1 MVPIT
6 QRHDGTKDLLEITF
20 SYHCV
25 SLPDGFMPVLSPIL
39 SPNPFLWNFQFPF
52 MFRINPL
59 FMCLYSEL
67 AIQHSLPNGCP

>member
-20 SYHCV
+20 SYRV

-39 SPNPFLWNFQFPF
+39 SPNPVLWNFQFPF
-52 MFRINPL
+52 MFRISPM
-59 FMCLYSEL
+59 FMCLCPEL
-67 AIQHSLPNGCP
+67 AIQHSLPNGYP